1 MKNKTKNIIS
11 IFSFIGLTLFGLA
24 FVASSIG
31 IPNELR
37 SVEGLDQPLTL
48 RFSDTK
54 NKLDVGESNAAVST
68 SRGNSIIFH
77 YSDLSDCENGWMSF
91 NQNGSFFNPKL
102 DVLYENKISG
112 LKSIKVRYEGDGHL
126 FISYG
131 WLQSGEYEFKNQLLE
146 NNQFFMFDSSYPT
159 YFKINN
165 HNNSVINVTSVDLV
179 YSCEAGPVTISPYQI
194 SVDEGN
200 GNIYVVNS
208 NQNGDYALP
217 TPIKAG
223 FVFSKWVDNNNQDF
237 ASSGTIS
244 SNKTISAVW
253 EADST
258 DTYKELYDKAY
269 AGVEEIKIT
278 GNIELTGT
286 IYIRGNVRI
295 YADSN
300 CTLTRSDSNTK
311 RLFNVSSGSL
321 TFGKD
326 GHNGVI
332 TIDGNKDNSA
342 STQGGACIYSS
353 GASKTVNLYKN
364 IVIQNSKVDGNNGGA
379 VYVDGGTLNI
389 NGAKFYNNTTTA
401 GAGVNGGAIYA
412 KTSGTV
418 VDINETNPGDVVF
431 DGNTAAYGG
440 GAIYA
445 ATGVSLTING
455 GTFTDNTV
463 TGDSEGKSY
472 GGALYLAGGATIN
485 GASFSG
491 SSSTTKGGAVYCSAN
506 GDVNITDSLFEN
518 NTSNEGGALMLNGSN
533 TCIIED
539 SLLQNNDSS
548 TTGGAISCGSSV
560 ELTISGTT
568 FDGNT
573 CSTTGAALYSKSNDV
588 VEIVSSI
595 FTSNE
600 STSSGGAIYADEGTA
615 SLSISG
621 SSSFVENVT
630 HGQGG
635 AVYVVETDSLS
646 IQGTSVNNV
655 LFSGNTANESGK
667 NGGALYLY
675 KSSNIHI
682 DYAKFE
688 DNQATNAGVAYVHTS
703 TANFNNCTFGT
714 SEHGNKASNN
724 GGVFLMAANSHV
736 ILENCSATDNYG
748 NRGGFACFSG
758 AGDMTIKNL
767 VASNNKAKKAA
778 NGHFILSRAAA
789 TVYTDSSQISYN
801 GGTVVDLTTIIFAES
816 GTTGTMTI
824 SDIPEE

>member
-1 MKNKTKNIIS
+1 MINKNKKQFIALS
-11 IFSFIGLTLFGLA
+11 ITSVLLLGVVFVAANNGVSNLTRTAEGLAQPYTFSF
-24 FVASSIG
+24 SNS
-31 IPNELR
+31 
-37 SVEGLDQPLTL
+37 
-48 RFSDTK
+48 K
-54 NKLDVGESNAAVST
+54 NKLDSSESNVVVST
-68 SRGNSIIFH
+68 LKGNNIVFN
-77 YSDLSDCENGWMSF
+77 YENLSDFEDGWMSF
-91 NQNGSFFNPKL
+91 NQNGSFYNPKL
-102 DVLYENKISG
+102 NVLNENKISG
-112 LKSIKVRYEGDGHL
+112 LKSLKVKYEGNGQL
-126 FISYG
+126 FVSYG
-131 WLQSGEYEFKNQLLE
+131 WLQNEEYEFQNQLLE
-146 NNQFFMFDSSYPT
+146 NNTFYLFDSSYPT
-159 YFKINN
+159 YFKIFN
-165 HNNSVINVTSVDLV
+165 HNNSTINVTNIDLI
-179 YSCEAGPVTISPYQI
+179 YSCEAGERSTSPYSI
-194 SVDEGN
+194 NVDEGN
-200 GNIYVVNS
+200 GNTYVVNT
-208 NQNGDYALP
+208 NEDGDYSLP
-217 TPIKAG
+217 IPIKSG
-223 FVFSKWVDNNNQDF
+223 FVFSKWIDSNENDF
-237 ASSGTIS
+237 DSSGTIY
-244 SNKTISAVW
+244 SNESISAVW

-258 DTYKELYDKAY
+258 DTYKQLYDKAY

-342 STQGGACIYSS
+342 SAQGGACIYSS

-401 GAGVNGGAIYA
+401 GAGVKGGAIYA

-418 VDINETNPGDVVF
+418 VNINETNPGDVVF
-431 DGNTAAYGG
+431 VGNTAAYGG

-455 GTFTDNTV
+455 GTFTDNIV
-463 TGDSEGKSY
+463 TGDSDGKSY
-472 GGALYLAGGATIN
+472 GGALYLASGATIS

-506 GDVNITDSLFEN
+506 GDVDITNSLLEN

-533 TCIIED
+533 KCTIED
-539 SLLQNNDSS
+539 STLQNNNSS

-560 ELTISGTT
+560 ELTINGTT
-568 FDGNT
+568 FDNNT
-573 CSTTGAALYSKSNDV
+573 CTTTGAALYSTSNDNI
-588 VEIVSSI
+588 EIVSSV
-595 FTSNE
+595 FVGNE
-600 STSSGGAIYADEGTA
+600 STSSGGAIYSDEGTA

-621 SSSFVENVT
+621 SSSFVENIS

-635 AVYVVETDSLS
+635 AVYIVETDFVS
-646 IQGTSVNNV
+646 IQGTSVNNI

-682 DYAKFE
+682 EYAKFE

-767 VASNNKAKKAA
+767 VASNNKAKKAD

-801 GGTVVDLTTIIFAES
+801 GGTVADLTTVIFAES
-816 GTTGTMTI
+816 GTSGTMTI